1 MVYDAAIQMLSC
13 MTQEN
18 ACVLILREKNRIQ
31 NYTQHELNYVKK
43 KMHKRKPE
51 RKHAQMLTVVIV
63 SFFFILVYIFQNE
76 HMSLLASGG
85 KMVYY
90 FFSEKM

>member
-43 KMHKRKPE
+43 KN
-51 RKHAQMLTVVIV
+51 A
-63 SFFFILVYIFQNE
+63 
-76 HMSLLASGG
+76 
-85 KMVYY
+85 
-90 FFSEKM
+90 